1 MPRSRSHIARAR
13 LATFTPAPTAASTS
27 ASRKALP
34 YAPPLTIRVMLRNAE
49 GVKDVGGAGRKPEVR
64 VVCRDAEQDGGIGP
78 PALYGVE
85 RGGAGAPPA
94 FDGVASAEP
103 GDAARFRCDRRLAG
117 SCIDPAVDLADHLRC
132 IG

>member
-1 MPRSRSHIARAR
+1 MPRWRSHIARAR
-13 LATFTPAPTAASTS
+13 LATSTRARCASS
-27 ASRKALP
+27 IGASRKSLP
-34 YAPPLTIRVMLRNAE
+34 YACPLTIRVMLRNAE

-78 PALYGVE
+78 PA
-85 RGGAGAPPA
+85 

-132 IG
+132 IGE